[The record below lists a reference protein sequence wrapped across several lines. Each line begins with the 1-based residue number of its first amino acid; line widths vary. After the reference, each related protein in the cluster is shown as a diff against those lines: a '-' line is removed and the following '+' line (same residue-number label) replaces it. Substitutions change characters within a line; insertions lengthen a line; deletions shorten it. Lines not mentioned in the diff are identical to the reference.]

1 MVRDVDCNTDVITI
15 TWQNLEFLVTTISE
29 RERQKIKLL
38 AEVMQ
43 KNLTNDTRIS
53 YILFGIIIRYMKSHQ
68 SQTTEI
74 FTLQK
79 FLVFYNRTNLIVVFF
94 SLWLYRSWWWQQLGY
109 IRKAS
114 FASCKNRVLLNLP
127 RANESCYKKCRPAS
141 EGIQWVKVKIAW
153 HDGGDEYQAM
163 TSVLMYKN

>member
-29 RERQKIKLL
+29 RQKIKIL

-94 SLWLYRSWWWQQLGY
+94 SLWLYRS
-109 IRKAS
+109 
-114 FASCKNRVLLNLP
+114 
-127 RANESCYKKCRPAS
+127 
-141 EGIQWVKVKIAW
+141 
-153 HDGGDEYQAM
+153 
-163 TSVLMYKN
+163 

>member
-15 TWQNLEFLVTTISE
+15 TWQNLESLVTTISE
-29 RERQKIKLL
+29 RERQKIKIL
-38 AEVMQ
+38 AEIMQ

-53 YILFGIIIRYMKSHQ
+53 YILFSIIIRYMKSHQ

-94 SLWLYRSWWWQQLGY
+94 SLWLYRS
-109 IRKAS
+109 
-114 FASCKNRVLLNLP
+114 
-127 RANESCYKKCRPAS
+127 
-141 EGIQWVKVKIAW
+141 
-153 HDGGDEYQAM
+153 
-163 TSVLMYKN
+163 